1 MPFTEKPPVPLPVDI
16 PRFDNAG
23 RPLRVQVEFE
33 RRFLHWLIDL
43 AAVAVCEPV
52 TSFKMQS
59 PNGSIFTISIGNDG
73 RLVSTPA
80 TGTALTFAPVTRY
93 GVSTNYSPAGVAN
106 AAYLM
111 QGLGL
116 SIIGGVENAA
126 WVTADGQISNS
137 SNNSRTDV
145 VICYGTGTAPVNGA
159 PQAGTIACQPASYIA
174 TAANDFVP
182 WSLTA
187 LLTGLVSGT
196 TYWIDLA
203 VRAPTGGT
211 GTINAVDFTVHG
223 LA

>member
-59 PNGSIFTISIGNDG
+59 PNGSLFTISIGNDG

-106 AAYLM
+106 AA
-111 QGLGL
+111 
-116 SIIGGVENAA
+116 

-137 SNNSRTDV
+137 ANNARTDV